1 MSRKHD
7 KHTDPAAPEN
17 TAPGTDVPATEMGVV
32 GTGAAESNVVDSAVT
47 EASIEDLVERLE
59 GEVAELKNQLLR
71 ALAETENL
79 RRRSAREREDAVK
92 YAAVPLI
99 KDIIGVADNLRRAL
113 GSVPEDAIEGNEQ
126 LKTLLDGV
134 GMTEKE
140 LQSVFA
146 GHGIERIEPMGGR
159 LDPHFHEALF
169 EVPDT
174 SVPAG
179 TVVRVLQAGYRLGER
194 LIRPAQVGV
203 AKGGPSAATASADD
217 TGGNGGS
224 EGNDRQEPGSQYDT
238 SA

>member
-1 MSRKHD
+1 MSRKFD
-7 KHTDPAAPEN
+7 KQSDPSAPESTTPEEDKPAAETGPADIDGIGDAIPE
-17 TAPGTDVPATEMGVV
+17 PAL
-32 GTGAAESNVVDSAVT
+32 
-47 EASIEDLVERLE
+47 EDPVERLE

-79 RRRSAREREDAVK
+79 RRRSARERDDAVK
-92 YAAVPLI
+92 FAAVPLI
-99 KDIIGVADNLRRAL
+99 KDIIGVADNLGRAL
-113 GSVPEDAIEGNEQ
+113 GSVPVEAVEGNEH

-140 LQSVFA
+140 LVSVFA
-146 GHGIERIEPMGGR
+146 AHGIERIEPMGDR

-169 EVPDT
+169 EVPDA

-179 TVVRVLQAGYRLGER
+179 TVVQVLQAGYRLGGR

-203 AKGGPSAATASADD
+203 AKGGPSAAVASA
-217 TGGNGGS
+217 GENGEAAS
-224 EGNDRQEPGSQYDT
+224 DGNDQQEPGSQVDT